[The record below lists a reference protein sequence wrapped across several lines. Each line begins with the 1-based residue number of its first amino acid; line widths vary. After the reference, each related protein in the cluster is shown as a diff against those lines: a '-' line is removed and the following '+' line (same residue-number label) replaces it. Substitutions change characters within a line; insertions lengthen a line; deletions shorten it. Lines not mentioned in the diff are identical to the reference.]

1 MRRALLLLGILVT
14 AVPITAQVPFA
25 EAVSDTTHAL
35 GLPRCTTQTTEH
47 ATTELCLGFDA
58 DESLVVTVERGT
70 VETAR
75 WAYLGAPSLLDLRAF
90 MLPQANG
97 PEADTMET
105 VLVATLDGVSNGV
118 GVSYWTATVLRDG
131 VPAYRFRVEE
141 FGETGGS
148 FIVAEGELVLWAT
161 EWVGGPDPTGERGEG
176 LYFTGRPFAVTP
188 DGLVPRT
195 DLDLRARRFLESFV
209 RDERGP
215 VAWLLDERA
224 ETRAEDPA
232 LTGCTSTSEV
242 VTLADIAAATDEW
255 RQPFTRA
262 GLDVAEA
269 DSVQVEA
276 LAVGLPTYTEAG
288 IGVPYVGD
296 VATDRLFA
304 PGYVPDLAAHLDQ
317 PLRLE
322 TCEADGLVKTRV
334 LWVER
339 TGATP
344 R

>member
-1 MRRALLLLGILVT
+1 MAWP
-14 AVPITAQVPFA
+14 AAAQVPFA
-25 EAVSDTTHAL
+25 EVSSDTTDAL
-35 GLPRCTTQTTEH
+35 GLPRCTAQTTDRG
-47 ATTELCLGFDA
+47 TTEICLGFDA
-58 DESLVVTVERGT
+58 DESLVVTVERDT

-90 MLPQANG
+90 VLPQTDA
-97 PEADTMET
+97 ADMDTTET
-105 VLVATLDGVSNGV
+105 VLVATLDAVSNGM

-131 VPAYRFRVEE
+131 VPAYHLRIEE
-141 FGETGGS
+141 FGEAGGS
-148 FIVAEGELVLWAT
+148 FGAADDEVVLWTT

-188 DGLVPRT
+188 TGLTPRT

-224 ETRAEDPA
+224 ETRADDPA
-232 LTGCTSTSEV
+232 LTGCTSTSQA
-242 VTLADIAAATDEW
+242 VTLTEVEPTTDEW

-262 GLDVAEA
+262 TLGVAEA
-269 DSVQVEA
+269 DT
-276 LAVGLPTYTEAG
+276 LATETLAIGLPAFTEAG
-288 IGVPYVGD
+288 VGVPYVGD
-296 VATDRLFA
+296 VATNRLF
-304 PGYVPDLAAHLDQ
+304 PPSYVPDLTAYLGQ

-322 TCEADGLVKTRV
+322 TCEADGLANGLAKTRV
-334 LWVER
+334 LWIEDRV
-339 TGATP
+339 TTP